1 MDEDYNELEMQCNNC
16 LLKFYATDLQM
27 HPERN
32 ELVCSNCITMG
43 GRVTILKDKPLEPRR
58 KPFDQ
63 ETIIPLPSRP
73 SSPFPGLPEGYA
85 AFKCDACRYVF
96 NRRTNFGGVCP
107 YCSKKTVRM
116 LKASE
121 VKG

>member
-16 LLKFYATDLQM
+16 QLKFYATDLQM

-32 ELVCSNCITMG
+32 ELVCSNCITLG
-43 GRVTILKDKPLEPRR
+43 GRVVVLKDKPLERR
-58 KPFDQ
+58 KKPLEP
-63 ETIIPLPSRP
+63 ETIIPSGPP
-73 SSPFPGLPEGYA
+73 SSIFPGLPAGYA

-96 NRRTNFGGVCP
+96 NRKTNFGGVCP